1 MLYFTQHMANFFNN
15 ILKSLSKSGE
25 TSVVGIDI
33 GSSSIKVVQLRRKN
47 GRAVLETYGELALGP
62 YASIEVGRAT
72 KLSPEKIVEAINDVL
87 TEANATTTSCALSI
101 PMRQSLVSI
110 IRMPQMKDAQLAQMI
125 PIEARK
131 YIPVPISEVALDW
144 FVIPKIDPDPE
155 DYMGVPEGEH
165 KMPQV
170 EVLVVAIHNDVL
182 QSYSTIVTNAKL
194 DASFFEIEM
203 FSTVRAVI
211 EAGDNTPVLIC
222 DIGAGITKAYI
233 VERGVIRDSHVINK
247 GSQDITL
254 NISQSMNVSVE
265 FAEKLKRNFGRNT
278 REQDEQIKEIIDLA
292 VLPILSEV
300 NTVMLNF
307 QKRYNKNISKVFL
320 IGGGALLNGIDQ
332 KAQERLAIPVFF
344 GDPFAK
350 VETPA
355 FLEGVLKQTGLAF
368 ATSIGLA
375 LRKLQEMG

>member
-1 MLYFTQHMANFFNN
+1 MANFFDN
-15 ILKSLSKSGE
+15 ILKSISKTGE
-25 TSVVGIDI
+25 SSVLGIDI

-62 YASIEVGRAT
+62 YMQLEVGRAT
-72 KLSPEKIVEAINDVL
+72 KLPTEKIIEAINDVL
-87 TEANATTTSCALSI
+87 TESNATTKSCALSI

-144 FVIPKIDPDPE
+144 FVIPKIDAEPD

-182 QSYSTIVTNAKL
+182 QTYSSIVTNTKL

-211 EAGDNTPVLIC
+211 EPGDNTPVMIC
-222 DIGAGITKAYI
+222 DVGAGVVKVYI

-254 NISQSMNVSVE
+254 NISQSLNVSIE
-265 FAEKLKRNFGRNT
+265 FAEKLKRNYGRNT
-278 REQDEQIKEIIDLA
+278 REQDEQIKEIIDL
-292 VLPILSEV
+292 VLLPVLSEI
-300 NTVMLNF
+300 NTVLLTF
-307 QKRYNKNISKVFL
+307 QKRYNKNVSKVFL
-320 IGGGALLNGIDQ
+320 IGGGAMLYGLDQ
-332 KAQERLAIPVFF
+332 RAQERLAIPVLY

-350 VETPA
+350 LETPA

-375 LRKLQEMG
+375 LRKLQELE

>member
-1 MLYFTQHMANFFNN
+1 MANFFNN
-15 ILKSLSKSGE
+15 ILKSLSKAGE
-25 TSVVGIDI
+25 SSVVGIDI

-62 YASIEVGRAT
+62 YAELEVGRAT
-72 KLSPEKIVEAINDVL
+72 KLTPEKIVEAINDVL

-110 IRMPQMKDAQLAQMI
+110 IRMPQMKDSQLAQMI

-131 YIPVPISEVALDW
+131 YIPVPISEVSLDW
-144 FVIPKIDPDPE
+144 FVIPKIDAEPD
-155 DYMGVPEGEH
+155 DYLGVPEGEH
-165 KMPQV
+165 KLPQV

-182 QSYSTIVTNAKL
+182 QSYSSIVTNAKL

-203 FSTVRAVI
+203 FSTVRSVI
-211 EAGDNTPVLIC
+211 EPGDNTPVLIC
-222 DIGAGITKAYI
+222 DMGAGITKVYI
-233 VERGVIRDSHVINK
+233 VERGVIRDSHVINR

-254 NISQSMNVSVE
+254 NISQSLSVSVE
-265 FAEKLKRNFGRNT
+265 FAEKLKRNYGRNT
-278 REQDEQIKEIIDLA
+278 REQDQQIKEIIDL
-292 VLPILSEV
+292 VMLPVLSEI
-300 NTVMLNF
+300 NTVLLTF
-307 QKRYNKNISKVFL
+307 QKRYNKNVSKAFL
-320 IGGGALLNGIDQ
+320 IGGGAMLYGIDQ
-332 KAQERLAIPVFF
+332 RAQERLAIPVLY

-368 ATSIGLA
+368 ATAIGLA
-375 LRKLQEMG
+375 LRKLQELG